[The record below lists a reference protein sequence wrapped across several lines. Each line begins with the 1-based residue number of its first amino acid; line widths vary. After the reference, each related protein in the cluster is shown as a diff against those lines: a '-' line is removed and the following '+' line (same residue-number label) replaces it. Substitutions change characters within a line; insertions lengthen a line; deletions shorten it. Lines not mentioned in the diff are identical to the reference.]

1 MEVEGVR
8 QELYL
13 VQVVEC
19 DSLSLM
25 ELTPGPRPRLD
36 QDGVPVKAGD
46 RHVSLNVDSHVFPR
60 YVGGVNLQ
68 QSPATSNI
76 FPSVLPS
83 YCCGEIPTKESF
95 PTFQ

>member
-25 ELTPGPRPRLD
+25 ELTPGPRPSLD

-46 RHVSLNVDSHVFPR
+46 RHLSLNVDSHVFPR
-60 YVGGVNLQ
+60 YVGGLNLQ
-68 QSPATSNI
+68 ERT
-76 FPSVLPS
+76 
-83 YCCGEIPTKESF
+83 
-95 PTFQ
+95 PTFGISSVDT